1 MDLMEKEYLED
12 KPSMDINIIE
22 INVPCGIHCLENS
35 KYRDLLKNE
44 NFRAQ
49 LEVVDS
55 LTDLINTNVDTL
67 KRELEDI
74 FSNYNVNIYNLI
86 YTIFRLIEYG
96 GDVIIG
102 NGIKYNDK
110 IIAEGN
116 FETLMQI
123 YKKIEDIRKNSNI
136 ISICDEIRYLE
147 EALWEHFNKNLRR
160 SLYES

>member
-1 MDLMEKEYLED
+1 MEKEYLEN
-12 KPSMDINIIE
+12 KPSMNINILE
-22 INVPCGIHCLENS
+22 ISVPCGILCLENS
-35 KYRDLLKNE
+35 KYKDLLKNE

-55 LTDLINTNVDTL
+55 LTDLININVDTL
-67 KRELEDI
+67 KRELENI
-74 FSNYNVNIYNLI
+74 FGNYNVNIYNLI

-116 FETLMQI
+116 FESLMQI
-123 YKKIEDIRKNSNI
+123 YNKIEDVRKNSNI

>member
-1 MDLMEKEYLED
+1 MEKEYLEN
-12 KPSMDINIIE
+12 KPSMNINILE
-22 INVPCGIHCLENS
+22 ISVPCGIVCLENS
-35 KYRDLLKNE
+35 KYKDLLKNE

-55 LTDLINTNVDTL
+55 LTDLININVDTL
-67 KRELEDI
+67 KRELENI
-74 FSNYNVNIYNLI
+74 FGNYNVNIYNLI

-123 YKKIEDIRKNSNI
+123 YNKIEDVRKNSNI

>member
-1 MDLMEKEYLED
+1 MEKEYLQD
-12 KPSMDINIIE
+12 KPSMNIDIIDIE
-22 INVPCGIHCLENS
+22 VPCGINCLEKS
-35 KYRDLLKNE
+35 KYKDLLRNE
-44 NFRAQ
+44 NFKAQ

-55 LTDLINTNVDTL
+55 LTDLINVNVNTL
-67 KRELEDI
+67 KRELESI
-74 FSNYNVNIYNLI
+74 FSDFNVNIDNLL

-102 NGIKYNDK
+102 NGIKYNDR

-116 FETLMQI
+116 FETLMRI
-123 YKKIEDIRKNSNI
+123 YRKMEDIRKDSNI

>member
-1 MDLMEKEYLED
+1 MEKEYLED

>member
-1 MDLMEKEYLED
+1 MEKEYLEN
-12 KPSMDINIIE
+12 KPSMNINILE
-22 INVPCGIHCLENS
+22 ISVPCGIVCLENS
-35 KYRDLLKNE
+35 KYKDLLKNE

-55 LTDLINTNVDTL
+55 LTDLININVDTL
-67 KRELEDI
+67 KRELENI
-74 FSNYNVNIYNLI
+74 FGNYNVNIYNLI

-123 YKKIEDIRKNSNI
+123 YNKIEDVRKNSNI
-136 ISICDEIRYLE
+136 IPICDEIRYLE